1 MEPTG
6 PSTKRMRPAPP
17 DIHQST
23 PGPAETADPEATAAG
38 RTQHPLPGAGR
49 DGGEGSPDRISDL
62 PDAVLGEII
71 FLLPTKDG
79 ARTQALAS
87 RWRHIW
93 RAAPLNLDCRGLS
106 GNLPGAIISAHGG
119 PVHRLC
125 LPSLLLQYRA
135 DVAGTWLRSPSLDKL
150 QELEFYLELPITYIF
165 SFSRFQLLQPPP
177 ASIFRFSST
186 LRVATISQCHLP
198 DNTVETLQF
207 PLLKKLALVEV
218 KISEGSLQSII
229 SSGCPALESL
239 LLRTSFD
246 IRGLR
251 INSPI
256 LKSIGVHSRF
266 VELIIEVAPS
276 LERLLCLRMDMRM
289 RVSVISAPRLAT
301 LGYISQDSQDSKI
314 MFGST
319 VIQRLLVVS
328 LTMVVPTIK
337 ILAVHMNFNL
347 DMVIE
352 LLKCFVCLEK
362 LYMKIQTDSPAGTN
376 FWRHKHRNFLTSQDI
391 SLKTLVLGH
400 YRGIQAQVNFVTF
413 FILNAKLL
421 ESIRLE
427 VDSRDYNDGFFAEQC
442 RMLQMERRVSRGAQ
456 LCVTTG
462 SHNDVSST
470 IDLSDLDLADPF
482 ACRC

>member
-6 PSTKRMRPAPP
+6 PSNKMMRLAPP

-23 PGPAETADPEATAAG
+23 PGPAETTAPEATAAG
-38 RTQHPLPGAGR
+38 RTQHRLPGVGR

-71 FLLPTKDG
+71 FLLPTKEG
-79 ARTQALAS
+79 ARTQ
-87 RWRHIW
+87 WRHLW
-93 RAAPLNLDCRGLS
+93 RAAPLNLDCRGFS
-106 GNLPGAIISAHGG
+106 GNLPGAILSAHGV

-125 LPSLLLQYRA
+125 LPSLLLQYIA
-135 DVAGTWLRSPSLDKL
+135 DVAGTWLRSPSLDRL
-150 QELEFYLELPITYIF
+150 QELEFYLELPITYKF
-165 SFSRFQLLQPPP
+165 SFSRLQLLQPPP

-218 KISEGSLQSII
+218 KISQGSLQSII
-229 SSGCPALESL
+229 TSGCPALESL

-256 LKSIGVHSRF
+256 LKNIGVHSRF
-266 VELIIEVAPS
+266 VELIIQDAPS

-301 LGYISQDSQDSKI
+301 LSYISQDSPDSKI

-319 VIQRLLVVS
+319 VIQRLRIVS
-328 LTMVVPTIK
+328 LITVVPTIK

-352 LLKCFVCLEK
+352 LMKCFVCLEK
-362 LYMKIQTDSPAGTN
+362 LYMKEQISGVINTGI
-376 FWRHKHRNFLTSQDI
+376 FSQNI
-391 SLKTLVLGH
+391 RLKTLVLVH

-427 VDSRDYNDGFFAEQC
+427 VDSRGYNDGFFAEQC
-442 RMLQMERRVSRGAQ
+442 SMLQMEKRVSRGAQ
-456 LCVTTG
+456 LSVTTG

-470 IDLSDLDLADPF
+470 VDLSHLGLADPF
-482 ACRC
+482 AYRC